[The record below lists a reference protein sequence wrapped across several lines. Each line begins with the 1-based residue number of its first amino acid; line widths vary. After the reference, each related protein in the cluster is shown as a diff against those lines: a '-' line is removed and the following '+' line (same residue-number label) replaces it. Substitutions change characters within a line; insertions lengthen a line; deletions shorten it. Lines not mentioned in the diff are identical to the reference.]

1 MNELTGIL
9 IIVLLIA
16 AWVTHVVSC
25 FIAATWGFLIA
36 GALMFP
42 IAIVHGIY
50 IWFT

>member
-1 MNELTGIL
+1 MYEIL
-9 IIVLLIA
+9 FIVLIIA